1 MFDPSIG
8 KERYQEVFSGLMGG
22 RPAYKGTTLNRTQL
36 DLKDAFK
43 LLDDKKVVGRGA
55 YVTIAAHPLLDNGL
69 YRRPADYIT
78 DLAGGRIQ
86 AAELRRTHTLVEDKA
101 DNNKLCFAQ
110 DKGGIAL
117 YHASDAI
124 GLAAP
129 GAKPADREL
138 GSRFTMIKLASPSLE
153 ALRQS
158 LLAHKSRLR
167 DPYRRSADKQLVLD
181 KLPEPCPTGPS
192 ARPWLREV
200 TISGGTAFLSGQTFR
215 FSPDLT
221 CIIGGSMTG
230 KSTLL
235 GGLRQSMLGSQDLG
249 TQDRALQRAIEERA
263 QNGFFNGGAQVDL
276 ESPAG
281 DVALPVPQRF
291 RMRFYSQSEL
301 KSLADDPEGIE
312 HLLFHLVPGRAPALL
327 DQRDR
332 LRELDQ
338 QLGSLAA
345 SVTAQQ
351 ERVGDAE
358 QAFLRAQRARTAM
371 ERFAQAG
378 TAALPPAQIDVA
390 QTRAF
395 AQIATKRAGDAAA
408 LVETLRA
415 IAPSSPRSS
424 STTSHKHP
432 RWPPCL
438 SKR

>member
-1 MFDPSIG
+1 
-8 KERYQEVFSGLMGG
+8 
-22 RPAYKGTTLNRTQL
+22 
-36 DLKDAFK
+36 
-43 LLDDKKVVGRGA
+43 
-55 YVTIAAHPLLDNGL
+55 
-69 YRRPADYIT
+69 
-78 DLAGGRIQ
+78 
-86 AAELRRTHTLVEDKA
+86 
-101 DNNKLCFAQ
+101 
-110 DKGGIAL
+110 
-117 YHASDAI
+117 
-124 GLAAP
+124 
-129 GAKPADREL
+129 
-138 GSRFTMIKLASPSLE
+138 
-153 ALRQS
+153 
-158 LLAHKSRLR
+158 
-167 DPYRRSADKQLVLD
+167 
-181 KLPEPCPTGPS
+181 
-192 ARPWLREV
+192 
-200 TISGGTAFLSGQTFR
+200 
-215 FSPDLT
+215 
-221 CIIGGSMTG
+221 
-230 KSTLL
+230 
-235 GGLRQSMLGSQDLG
+235 
-249 TQDRALQRAIEERA
+249 
-263 QNGFFNGGAQVDL
+263 
-276 ESPAG
+276 
-281 DVALPVPQRF
+281 
-291 RMRFYSQSEL
+291 MRFYSQSEL

-358 QAFLRAQRARTAM
+358 HAFLRAQRARTAM